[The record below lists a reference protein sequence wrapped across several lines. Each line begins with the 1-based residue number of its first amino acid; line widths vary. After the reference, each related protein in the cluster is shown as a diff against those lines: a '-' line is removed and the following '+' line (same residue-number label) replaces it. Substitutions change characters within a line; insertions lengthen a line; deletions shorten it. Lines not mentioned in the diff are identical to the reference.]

1 MTIESV
7 DEKNA
12 DLIVRLYPLGF
23 CVNWKQ
29 HPGPDHK
36 EATLGPALPET
47 SSFLTIKQNKNI
59 NTRTTRDEST
69 KTQRK

>member
-7 DEKNA
+7 DEKRGF
-12 DLIVRLYPLGF
+12 DCQIVSSGF

-29 HPGPDHK
+29 HPGTGHK
-36 EATLGPALPET
+36 EATHGPALGPET

-59 NTRTTRDEST
+59 NTRTTRDES
-69 KTQRK
+69 KNQRK

>member
-7 DEKNA
+7 DEKKRGF
-12 DLIVRLYPLGF
+12 DCQIVSSGF

-29 HPGPDHK
+29 HPGFGHK